1 MPTHTRSNPKG
12 AGGNAPEVVEPE
24 VVEYRT
30 TERKSLKEEL
40 VNKTVI
46 IRHVEFREGR
56 RGEFAVLDIV
66 VPETGE
72 EGEYYTFSKVLVNEL
87 RRLYN
92 EVWAKGKVL
101 KAVILVNEKKGY
113 LYLGAPPK

>member
-1 MPTHTRSNPKG
+1 MPARDKSNPKG
-12 AGGNAPEVVEPE
+12 TGGNVPEPE
-24 VVEYRT
+24 IVEYKT
-30 TERKSLKEEL
+30 EERKSLKEL

-66 VPETGE
+66 TETGE
-72 EGEYYTFSKVLVNEL
+72 EGEYYTFSKVLVGEL

-92 EVWAKGKVL
+92 EVWAKGKML
-101 KAVILVNEKKGY
+101 KAVVLINEKKGY

>member
-1 MPTHTRSNPKG
+1 MPAQGKSNPKG

-24 VVEYRT
+24 VVEYKAE
-30 TERKSLKEEL
+30 ERKSLKEL
-40 VNKTVI
+40 VNKVVI

-72 EGEYYTFSKVLVNEL
+72 EGEYYTFSKVLVGEL
-87 RRLYN
+87 KRLYS
-92 EVWAKGKVL
+92 EVWAKGKML
-101 KAVILVNEKKGY
+101 KAVILINEKKGY
-113 LYLGAPPK
+113 LYIGAPPK